1 MRSGRNGFHSGMSG
15 CYKQRP
21 FHGFDREKV
30 RKSREK
36 TKSILISVGGG
47 GSSRKHLKFI
57 CGILKYFKC
66 LTCLKIV
73 FYK

>member
-47 GSSRKHLKFI
+47 GVHQENI
-57 CGILKYFKC
+57 
-66 LTCLKIV
+66 
-73 FYK
+73 